1 MLMINPLFY
10 QSGCRVRVYDVLH
23 LLQQRHV
30 LGPAHP
36 RILLRPPRLHPLHQ
50 LRRIHGPRSRNRRA
64 SLHRIRINVDTIC
77 FRNLFGDSAAF
88 WMSDCYYFVPKRLSM
103 LRRTIETLTQPVE
116 WIKVLLK
123 IFFRFFLLLRTVV
136 NQNFQIAKSWDE
148 WKRLMFSITWSV

>member
-1 MLMINPLFY
+1 MLMINLLFY

-64 SLHRIRINVDTIC
+64 SLHRIRINIDTIC

-88 WMSDCYYFVPKRLSM
+88 WMSDCYFFVPKRLFDVKKNDWDSYTTCWM
-103 LRRTIETLTQPVE
+103 NKSSFKNKKIWPDRINL
-116 WIKVLLK
+116 IKL
-123 IFFRFFLLLRTVV
+123 
-136 NQNFQIAKSWDE
+136 S
-148 WKRLMFSITWSV
+148 